1 MSSQY
6 SNRIVDPL
14 GLMERRGGDIDPF
27 IFVPRTP
34 RGSIFK
40 DGGYSI
46 PMPTLPDIQGGSVPM
61 PELPR
66 SGGVFG
72 GSKNESCMECRS
84 RQDPNVM
91 HFMDPC
97 SNQCSGGAGD
107 VFKLPDM
114 PFPRGEDRY
123 PDPRIPRYPD
133 GPRDRFPSPDFELLN
148 FPRGGGS
155 SIPDY
160 IVPAAQLLG
169 TFLGKILN
177 KG

>member
-27 IFVPRTP
+27 IFVPRIP
-34 RGSIFK
+34 RGPVIK
-40 DGGYSI
+40 DGGTV
-46 PMPTLPDIQGGSVPM
+46 MPM
-61 PELPR
+61 PEIPEITGPSMPEIFPGGDIFTSPR
-66 SGGVFG
+66 GPFE
-72 GSKNESCMECRS
+72 KY
-84 RQDPNVM
+84 P
-91 HFMDPC
+91 
-97 SNQCSGGAGD
+97 
-107 VFKLPDM
+107 LPDN
-114 PFPRGEDRY
+114 RY

>member
-1 MSSQY
+1 MFAPSL
-6 SNRIVDPL
+6 DPNDYIDAFQ
-14 GLMERRGGDIDPF
+14 GLVKNRGGAIDPF

-34 RGSIFK
+34 RGPVLK

-97 SNQCSGGAGD
+97 SNQCSGGGGG

-114 PFPRGEDRY
+114 PFPRGEDR
-123 PDPRIPRYPD
+123 
-133 GPRDRFPSPDFELLN
+133 FPSPDFELLN
-148 FPRGGGS
+148 FPKGGGS

-177 KG
+177 K